1 MPGIGKENPDQTE
14 LTTDTMPQHTNKPFA
29 ATLFLLTYNQQ
40 NTVEAAAM
48 CCLAQACE
56 PIEIVFSDDCSS
68 DGTLAKIQSMAAHYQ
83 GPHHVRVRQNT
94 HNLGIADHYNQ
105 AVSEASAELIVVA
118 AGDDLSAPNRVA
130 RVLDAWRASHG
141 RLNLIASYAKSIDR
155 HGKDLGLIK
164 TGHLEKWP
172 DAQTWC
178 KKRPYVIGATFAFHK
193 NLFTVFGPLT
203 KGVDYEDQV
212 LSLRAAALGG
222 GLTIPEPLVQYR
234 QGGLSSRSVPNYADL
249 FAHANNKYRRQLAV
263 YTQITK
269 DLSTIGQ
276 SHLSTTKI
284 ASYIQKSNVVIDLI
298 KQPRLS
304 FSDLLRISVK
314 YKNSPGL
321 FWVLIRFFYIKY
333 PRVTIFLGRK
343 I

>member
-1 MPGIGKENPDQTE
+1 MV
-14 LTTDTMPQHTNKPFA
+14 LTTDTMPQNTNTPCS

-40 NTVEAAAM
+40 DTVEAAAM
-48 CCLAQACE
+48 CCLNQACE

-68 DGTLAKIQSMAAHYQ
+68 DGTLAKLSNIAAKYQ
-83 GPHHVRVRQNT
+83 GPHHVRVRQNS
-94 HNLGIADHYNQ
+94 HNLGIAGHYNQ

-141 RLNLIASYAKSIDR
+141 RLNLIASYATSIDL
-155 HGKDLGLIK
+155 HGKDLGLIR

-193 NLFTVFGPLT
+193 KLFTVFGPLA

-234 QGGLSSRSVPNYADL
+234 QGGLSSRSVPNPDDL
-249 FAHANNKYRRQLAV
+249 LTQASNKYRRQLAV
-263 YTQITK
+263 YKQITI
-269 DLSTIGQ
+269 DLHTSGQ

-284 ASYIQKSNVVIDLI
+284 ASYIQKSNAVLEII
-298 KQPRLS
+298 NRTP
-304 FSDLLRISVK
+304 ISILGMLK
-314 YKNSPGL
+314 IAINYRNSPGI
-321 FWVLIRFFYIKY
+321 FWTLMRSIYIKY
-333 PRVTIFLGRK
+333 PRLTIFLGRK

>member
-1 MPGIGKENPDQTE
+1 
-14 LTTDTMPQHTNKPFA
+14 MPQYTNTPCS

-40 NTVEAAAM
+40 ETVEAAAM
-48 CCLAQACE
+48 CCLNQVCE

-68 DGTLAKIQSMAAHYQ
+68 DGTLAKLQNMAAQYQ
-83 GPHHVRVRQNT
+83 GPHYVRVRQNSQ
-94 HNLGIADHYNQ
+94 NLGIADHYNQ

-130 RVLDAWRASHG
+130 RILDTWRSSNG
-141 RLNLIASYAKSIDR
+141 RLNLIASYVTSIDR
-155 HGKDLGLIK
+155 HGKDLGLIQ

-172 DAQTWC
+172 DAKTWC

-193 NLFTVFGPLT
+193 KLFMVFGPLDN
-203 KGVDYEDQV
+203 GVDYEDQV
-212 LSLRAAALGG
+212 LSFRAATLGG

-234 QGGLSSRSVPNYADL
+234 QGGLSSRSVPNSADL
-249 FAHANNKYRRQLAV
+249 LAHAHSKYRRQLAV

-269 DLSTIGQ
+269 DLGTIGQ

-284 ASYIQKSNVVIDLI
+284 ASYIQKSNVVLELI
-298 KQPRLS
+298 NKTPLS
-304 FSDLLRISVK
+304 FSDLLHITVK
-314 YKNSPGL
+314 YKKTPGI
-321 FWVLIRFFYIKY
+321 FWTLMRFFYIKY
-333 PRVTIFLGRK
+333 PRMTIFLGKK

>member
-1 MPGIGKENPDQTE
+1 MTTE
-14 LTTDTMPQHTNKPFA
+14 TTHLYTNTRYS

-48 CCLAQACE
+48 SCLNQACE

-68 DGTLAKIQSMAAHYQ
+68 DGTLAKLHSIAAQYQ
-83 GPHHVRVRQNT
+83 GPHHVRVRQNPN
-94 HNLGIADHYNQ
+94 NLGIADHYNK

-130 RVLDAWRASHG
+130 RVLEAWRASHG
-141 RLNLIASYAKSIDR
+141 RLNLIASYATSIDR
-155 HGKDLGLIK
+155 HGKDLGLIQ

-172 DAQTWC
+172 DAKTWC

-193 NLFTVFGPLT
+193 KLFTVFGPLDN
-203 KGVDYEDQV
+203 GVDYEDQV
-212 LSLRAAALGG
+212 LSFRAATLGG
-222 GLTIPEPLVQYR
+222 GLTIPEPLMQYR
-234 QGGLSSRSVPNYADL
+234 QGGLSSRSVPNSDEL
-249 FAHANNKYRRQLAV
+249 VTQAHSKYRRQLAV

-269 DLSTIGQ
+269 DLGTIGQ

-284 ASYIQKSNVVIDLI
+284 ASYIEKSNVVLELI
-298 KQPRLS
+298 KKTPPSL
-304 FSDLLRISVK
+304 SDLLRITVK
-314 YKNSPGL
+314 YKKSPG
-321 FWVLIRFFYIKY
+321 VLWILMRFFYIKY
-333 PRVTIFLGRK
+333 PRMTIFLGKK